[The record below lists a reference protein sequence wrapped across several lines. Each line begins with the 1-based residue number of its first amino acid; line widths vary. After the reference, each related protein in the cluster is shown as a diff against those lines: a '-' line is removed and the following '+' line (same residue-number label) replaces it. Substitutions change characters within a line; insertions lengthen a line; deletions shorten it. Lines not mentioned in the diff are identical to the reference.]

1 MVEGVFVMLRISL
14 LLIGLV
20 AALALPVQAREF
32 VAHPVK
38 VSYAPA
44 DDVRLSSMASMVFD
58 QNTGQVLFA
67 KNAEV
72 ETPIASITKLMTA
85 MVFLDQHPDMN
96 ERIKVSEADV
106 DRLKHSSSHLPV
118 GTVLTRKQM
127 LNMALVASENRA
139 ASALGRT
146 TLEGG
151 TAAFVAAMNRKARAI
166 GMTRTHFVDPT
177 GLNPEN
183 VSTAADLAKMVN
195 YAYAH
200 YGEIRQ
206 VASQGYYDMGTRR
219 VMLKKRHQRRH
230 VAYFAVQ
237 YRNTNV
243 LTREHSWDIGLSK
256 TGFINEAGHC
266 VVMQTRIAAR
276 NVVMVLLDAPNNWDR
291 MRDADHLRD
300 WVESYFGKRT

>member
-1 MVEGVFVMLRISL
+1 MSRVAL
-14 LLIGLV
+14 LMIGLV
-20 AALALPVQAREF
+20 SVLALPAQARELS
-32 VAHPVK
+32 AHPIP
-38 VSYAPA
+38 VSYIPQEEL
-44 DDVRLSSMASMVFD
+44 RLSSMASMVFD
-58 QNTGQVLFA
+58 QNTGQILFA
-67 KNAEV
+67 KNAEM

-85 MVFLDQHPDMN
+85 MVFLDQHPDMSD
-96 ERIKVSEADV
+96 RIKVTEADV

-118 GTVLTRKQM
+118 GTSLTRKQM

-151 TAAFVAAMNRKARAI
+151 RAAFVAAMNQKARAL
-166 GMTRTHFVDPT
+166 GMIHTHFVDPT

-195 YAYAH
+195 YAYEH
-200 YGEIRQ
+200 YPEIRK

-219 VMLKKRHQRRH
+219 VVLKKRHQRRH
-230 VAYFAVQ
+230 VAYIPVQ

-243 LTREHSWDIGLSK
+243 LTREHNWDIGLSK

-266 VVMQTRIAAR
+266 VVMQTRIAER
-276 NVVMVLLDAPNNWDR
+276 DVVMVLLDAPNNWDR
-291 MRDADHLRD
+291 LRDADHLRV
-300 WVESYFGKRT
+300 WVESYFNKRT

>member
-1 MVEGVFVMLRISL
+1 MSRVAL
-14 LLIGLV
+14 LMIGLASV
-20 AALALPVQAREF
+20 LAFPVQAREF
-32 VAHPVK
+32 SAHPIP
-38 VSYAPA
+38 VSYTPQ
-44 DDVRLSSMASMVFD
+44 DELRLSSMASMVFD
-58 QNTGQVLFA
+58 QNTGQILFA
-67 KNAEV
+67 KNAEM

-85 MVFLDQHPDMN
+85 MVFLDQHPDMSD
-96 ERIKVSEADV
+96 RIKVTEADV

-118 GTVLTRKQM
+118 GTSLTRKQM

-151 TAAFVAAMNRKARAI
+151 KAAFVAAMNQKARAL
-166 GMTRTHFVDPT
+166 GMIHTHFVDPT

-195 YAYAH
+195 YAYEH
-200 YGEIRQ
+200 YPEIRK

-219 VMLKKRHQRRH
+219 VVLKKRHHRRH
-230 VAYFAVQ
+230 VAYIPVQ

-243 LTREHSWDIGLSK
+243 LTREHNWDIGLSK

-266 VVMQTRIAAR
+266 VVMQTRIAER
-276 NVVMVLLDAPNNWDR
+276 DVVMVLLDAPNNWDR
-291 MRDADHLRD
+291 LRDADHLRD
-300 WVESYFGKRT
+300 WVESYFNKRT

>member
-1 MVEGVFVMLRISL
+1 MSRVAL
-14 LLIGLV
+14 LMIGLV
-20 AALALPVQAREF
+20 SVLALPAQARELS
-32 VAHPVK
+32 ARPIP
-38 VSYAPA
+38 VSYIPQEEL
-44 DDVRLSSMASMVFD
+44 RLSSMASMVFD
-58 QNTGQVLFA
+58 QNTGQILFA
-67 KNAEV
+67 KNAEM

-85 MVFLDQHPDMN
+85 MVFLDQHPDMSD
-96 ERIKVSEADV
+96 RIKVTEADV

-118 GTVLTRKQM
+118 GTSLTRKQM

-151 TAAFVAAMNRKARAI
+151 RAAFVAAMNQKARAL
-166 GMTRTHFVDPT
+166 GMIHTHFVDPT

-195 YAYAH
+195 YAYEH
-200 YGEIRQ
+200 YPEIRK

-219 VMLKKRHQRRH
+219 VVLKKRHQRRH
-230 VAYFAVQ
+230 VAYIPVQ

-243 LTREHSWDIGLSK
+243 LTREHNWDIGLSK

-266 VVMQTRIAAR
+266 VVMQTRIAER
-276 NVVMVLLDAPNNWDR
+276 DVVMVLLDAPNNWDR
-291 MRDADHLRD
+291 LRDADHLRD
-300 WVESYFGKRT
+300 WVESYFNKRT